1 MKRTLKRS
9 ESAKLIN
16 EKKLTPEEMYSLIKR
31 ENIYGI
37 EGYNVPR
44 QYYDY
49 NEIQWEK
56 KRKNILNSFKRIWPP
71 DDWPKDKNDEK
82 KKIPPIN
89 KNYIYNLEK
98 WLNSYYDPK
107 RAEELIEKGIN
118 IKEYIPKQFIDK
130 DKRKKFLENEKTKSE
145 FFKNRPLYPEYKEEA
160 ISMIKEKIKE
170 EENSKENNLT
180 YEEKMKRKYKNR
192 PASSRCDRITV
203 IDEATCIGEQIPFYN
218 NYYDEK
224 NEKKILFNPNKKV
237 TSLWKKNPEWKFNK
251 LKAKNEFL
259 KIRNDLVKEKI
270 DSLIDEKKWSK
281 KDLLINVRKSFYDVN
296 NHGKLLHTIYKKF
309 YYKKEEHYKNAASQ
323 KNIKYVG
330 PQEYWKVPLEKNLG
344 KKNKNK
350 SFIEDSHGNKIYYM
364 DRKKTDK
371 RNYTPN
377 MRKSVY

>member
-130 DKRKKFLENEKTKSE
+130 DKRRKFLENEKTKSE
-145 FFKNRPLYPEYKEEA
+145 F
-160 ISMIKEKIKE
+160 
-170 EENSKENNLT
+170 
-180 YEEKMKRKYKNR
+180 YKNR
-192 PASSRCDRITV
+192 TL
-203 IDEATCIGEQIPFYN
+203 Y
-218 NYYDEK
+218 
-224 NEKKILFNPNKKV
+224 
-237 TSLWKKNPEWKFNK
+237 
-251 LKAKNEFL
+251 
-259 KIRNDLVKEKI
+259 KE
-270 DSLIDEKKWSK
+270 
-281 KDLLINVRKSFYDVN
+281 
-296 NHGKLLHTIYKKF
+296 YK
-309 YYKKEEHYKNAASQ
+309 
-323 KNIKYVG
+323 
-330 PQEYWKVPLEKNLG
+330 
-344 KKNKNK
+344 
-350 SFIEDSHGNKIYYM
+350 
-364 DRKKTDK
+364 
-371 RNYTPN
+371 
-377 MRKSVY
+377 